1 MNPKPAFNVPCSRG
15 EQILRDPS
23 QNKDAAFTH
32 AERSKLGIEG
42 LLPPAVLTIQ
52 QQVAMEL
59 EHIFQKPDSLEQ
71 YIGLIALLDRNEVLF
86 YRLLVENLDRLC
98 PIIYTPTVGLAC
110 QQYSHIYR
118 RPRGLFL
125 CPDDRGQIAQRL
137 RNFSQPEVRLIVVT
151 DNERI
156 LGLGDQGAGG
166 MPIPIGKLVLYSAGA
181 GIHPSLTLPI
191 SLDVGTDNSALI
203 ADPYYLGYRGRRLR
217 GPDYDSFVEEFV
229 RAVKTVFPRALLQW
243 EDFKKANAFRLLERY
258 AGRLPSFNDDIQ
270 GTSAVVL
277 AGVLTGL
284 RLIGKPLREQR
295 FLLVG
300 SGAAGVGIG
309 RLLHTALLADGLT
322 ETQARQHEIFMDS
335 SGLVWEGRANLEE
348 HKREVALRKDDLAAA
363 GLSCPPPDSLEK
375 LIRAV
380 RPTVIIGTTGQPGDF
395 TPEAIRA
402 MADNCERPII
412 LPLSNPTSKA
422 ECTPSEALQHSD
434 GRALVATGSP
444 FDPVVY
450 QGRKYVIGQCNNAF
464 VFPGVGLGVLISEA
478 SRVTDSMFLAAA
490 RALAEFTSTHAASD
504 NCLYPSLCELRN
516 ISSLIAFRVARTAR
530 DEGFG
535 NNLDD
540 NAIQAA
546 IDDFCWFPEYP
557 ETDHSAHHP
566 APAAEAPAHTTPPQ
580 NLL

>member
-1 MNPKPAFNVPCSRG
+1 MEPKPAINVRWSRG
-15 EQILRDPS
+15 EQMLRDPS
-23 QNKDAAFTH
+23 QNKDAAFTR
-32 AERSKLGIEG
+32 AERRKLGIEG

-59 EHIFQKPDSLEQ
+59 EHIFQKRDPLEQ

-86 YRLLVENLDRLC
+86 YRLLVENLERLT

-137 RNFSQPEVRLIVVT
+137 RNFSQRDIRLIVVT

-166 MPIPIGKLVLYSAGA
+166 MAIPVGKLVLYSAGA
-181 GIHPSLTLPI
+181 GIHPALTLPI
-191 SLDVGTDNSALI
+191 SLDVGTDNSAL
-203 ADPYYLGYRGRRLR
+203 ASDPYYLGYRGRRLR
-217 GPDYDSFVEEFV
+217 GPEYDSFVEEFV
-229 RAVKTVFPRALLQW
+229 RAVKNVFPRALLQW
-243 EDFKKANAFRLLERY
+243 EDFKKANAFRLLGRY

-270 GTSAVVL
+270 GTSAVTL
-277 AGVLTGL
+277 AGILTGL
-284 RLIGKPLREQR
+284 RLIGRPLREQR
-295 FLLVG
+295 VLLAG

-309 RLLHTALLADGLT
+309 RLLRTALIADGLT
-322 ETQARQHEIFMDS
+322 EAEARQRQVFMDS
-335 SGLVWEGRANLEE
+335 GGLVWEGRSDLEE
-348 HKREVALRKDDLAAA
+348 HKREVALRKDDLAAV
-363 GLSCPPPDSLEK
+363 GLSSPPPDSLEM

-380 RPTVIIGTTGQPGDF
+380 RPTVLIGTTGQPGDF
-395 TPEAIRA
+395 TPSAIRA
-402 MADNCERPII
+402 MADHCERPII

-444 FDPVVY
+444 FEPVMF

-464 VFPGVGLGVLISEA
+464 VFPGVGLGVLLSEA

-490 RALAEFTSTHAASD
+490 RALAEFTITHAASD
-504 NCLYPSLCELRN
+504 NCLYPSLRDLRAV
-516 ISSLIAFRVARTAR
+516 SRLIAFHVAKTAR

-535 NNLDD
+535 QSLDD
-540 NAIQAA
+540 KALHAA
-546 IDDFCWFPEYP
+546 IEEFCWFPEYP
-557 ETDHSAHHP
+557 ETDHASHHP
-566 APAAEAPAHTTPPQ
+566 AHTAETPL
-580 NLL
+580 NA

>member
-1 MNPKPAFNVPCSRG
+1 MEPKPAINVRWSRG
-15 EQILRDPS
+15 EQMLRDPS
-23 QNKDAAFTH
+23 QNKDAAFTR
-32 AERSKLGIEG
+32 AERRKLGIEG

-59 EHIFQKPDSLEQ
+59 EHIFQKRDPLEQ

-86 YRLLVENLDRLC
+86 YRLLVENLERLT
-98 PIIYTPTVGLAC
+98 PIIYTPTVGVAC

-137 RNFSQPEVRLIVVT
+137 HNFSQRDIRLIVVT

-166 MPIPIGKLVLYSAGA
+166 MAIPVGKLALYSAGA

-191 SLDVGTDNSALI
+191 SLDVGTDNSAL
-203 ADPYYLGYRGRRLR
+203 ASDPYYLGYRGRRMR
-217 GPDYDSFVEEFV
+217 GPEYDSFVEEFV
-229 RAVKTVFPRALLQW
+229 RAVKNVFPRALLQW
-243 EDFKKANAFRLLERY
+243 EDFKKANAFRLLGRY

-270 GTSAVVL
+270 GTSAVTL
-277 AGVLTGL
+277 AGILTGL
-284 RLIGKPLREQR
+284 RLIGRPLREQR
-295 FLLVG
+295 VLLVG

-309 RLLHTALLADGLT
+309 RLLRTAFIADGLT
-322 ETQARQHEIFMDS
+322 EAVARQHEIFIDS
-335 SGLVWEGRANLEE
+335 GGVVWEGRSGLEE
-348 HKREVALRKDDLAAA
+348 HKREVALRKDELAAV
-363 GLSCPPPDSLEK
+363 GLSGPPPDSLEM

-380 RPTVIIGTTGQPGDF
+380 RPTVLIGTTGQPGDF
-395 TPEAIRA
+395 TPNAIRA
-402 MADNCERPII
+402 MADHCERPII

-444 FDPVVY
+444 FEPVMF
-450 QGRKYVIGQCNNAF
+450 QGRKHVIGQCNNAF
-464 VFPGVGLGVLISEA
+464 VFPGVGLGVLLSEA

-490 RALAEFTSTHAASD
+490 RALAEFTITNAASD
-504 NCLYPSLCELRN
+504 NCLYPSLRELRAA
-516 ISSLIAFRVARTAR
+516 SRLIAFHVAKTAR

-535 NNLDD
+535 QSLDD
-540 NAIQAA
+540 VALQAA
-546 IDDFCWFPEYP
+546 IDESCWFPEYP
-557 ETDHSAHHP
+557 ETDQGIPPQAQDL
-566 APAAEAPAHTTPPQ
+566 EAPLNA
-580 NLL
+580 

>member
-1 MNPKPAFNVPCSRG
+1 MDPKPAVNVRWSRG
-15 EQILRDPS
+15 EQMLRDPS
-23 QNKDAAFTH
+23 QNKDVAFTR
-32 AERSKLGIEG
+32 AERRKLGIEG

-59 EHIFQKPDSLEQ
+59 EHIFQKRDPLEQ

-86 YRLLVENLDRLC
+86 YRLLVENLERLT

-137 RNFSQPEVRLIVVT
+137 HNFSQRDIRLIVVT

-166 MPIPIGKLVLYSAGA
+166 MAIPVGKLALYSAGA

-191 SLDVGTDNSALI
+191 SLDVGTDNSALA
-203 ADPYYLGYRGRRLR
+203 ADPYYLGYRGRRMR
-217 GPDYDSFVEEFV
+217 GPEYDSFVEEFV
-229 RAVKTVFPRALLQW
+229 RAVKNVFPRALLQW
-243 EDFKKANAFRLLERY
+243 EDFKKANAFRLLGRY

-270 GTSAVVL
+270 GTSAVTL
-277 AGVLTGL
+277 AGILTGL
-284 RLIGKPLREQR
+284 RLIGRPLREQR
-295 FLLVG
+295 VLLVG

-309 RLLHTALLADGLT
+309 RLLRTALLADGLT
-322 ETQARQHEIFMDS
+322 EAEARQHQIFTDS
-335 SGLVWEGRANLEE
+335 GGLVWEGRSDLED
-348 HKREVALRKDDLAAA
+348 HKREVALRKDDLPVV
-363 GLSCPPPDSLEK
+363 GLTSPPPDSLENIIK
-375 LIRAV
+375 AI
-380 RPTVIIGTTGQPGDF
+380 RPTVLIGTTGQPGDF
-395 TPEAIRA
+395 TPSAIRA
-402 MADNCERPII
+402 MADHCERPII

-422 ECTPSEALQHSD
+422 ECTPSEALQDSD

-444 FDPVVY
+444 FEPVMF
-450 QGRKYVIGQCNNAF
+450 QGRKHVIGQCNNAF
-464 VFPGVGLGVLISEA
+464 VFPGVGLGVLLSEA

-504 NCLYPSLCELRN
+504 NCLYPSLRELRAA
-516 ISSLIAFRVARTAR
+516 SRLIAFHVAKTAR

-535 NNLDD
+535 QSLDD
-540 NAIQAA
+540 QALHAA
-546 IDDFCWFPEYP
+546 IEDFCWFPDYP
-557 ETDHSAHHP
+557 EPDHSSHHP
-566 APAAEAPAHTTPPQ
+566 GHTAEPPAGA
-580 NLL
+580 

>member
-1 MNPKPAFNVPCSRG
+1 MNQKPAFNARWSRG
-15 EQILRDPS
+15 EQILRDAS
-23 QNKDAAFTH
+23 QNKDAAFTR
-32 AERSKLGIEG
+32 AERSKLGVEG

-59 EHIFQKPDSLEQ
+59 EHIFQKRDPLEQ

-86 YRLLVENLDRLC
+86 YRLLVENLERLC

-137 RNFSQPEVRLIVVT
+137 RNFSQRDVRLIVVT

-166 MPIPIGKLVLYSAGA
+166 MAIPVGKLVLYSAGA

-191 SLDVGTDNSALI
+191 SLDVGTDNSALT
-203 ADPYYLGYRGRRLR
+203 ADPFYLGYRGRRMR
-217 GPDYDSFVEEFV
+217 GPDYDSFVEEFI

-258 AGRLPSFNDDIQ
+258 AGRLPSFNNDIQ
-270 GTSAVVL
+270 GTSAVTL
-277 AGVLTGL
+277 AGILTGL
-284 RLIGKPLREQR
+284 RLTEKPLREQR

-309 RLLHTALLADGLT
+309 RLLRTALLAEGLT
-322 ETQARQHEIFMDS
+322 KDEVRQRQIFIDS
-335 SGLVWEGRANLEE
+335 VGLVWEGRSDLEV
-348 HKREVALRKDDLAAA
+348 HKREVALRQEDLAAI
-363 GLSCPPPDSLEK
+363 GLSCPPPDTLEK
-375 LIRAV
+375 LILAV
-380 RPTVIIGTTGQPGDF
+380 RPTVLIGTTGQPGDF
-395 TPEAIRA
+395 TPAAIRA
-402 MADNCERPII
+402 MADHCDRPII
-412 LPLSNPTSKA
+412 FPLSNPTSKA

-434 GRALVATGSP
+434 GRALIATGSP
-444 FDPVVY
+444 FDPVRHN
-450 QGRKYVIGQCNNAF
+450 GTKHVIGQCNNAF
-464 VFPGVGLGVLISEA
+464 IFPGVGLGVLISEA

-490 RALAEFTSTHAASD
+490 RTLAEFTINHAAGD
-504 NCLYPSLCELRN
+504 NCLYPSLTGLRTV
-516 ISSLIAFRVARTAR
+516 SRLIAFQVARTAR

-535 NNLDD
+535 HSLDD
-540 NAIQAA
+540 NALNAA
-546 IDDFCWFPEYP
+546 LDDFCWLPDYP

-566 APAAEAPAHTTPPQ
+566 AHPSEVPPSA
-580 NLL
+580 

>member
-1 MNPKPAFNVPCSRG
+1 MNPKQAFNVRWSRG
-15 EQILRDPS
+15 EQILRDRS

-32 AERSKLGIEG
+32 AERKKLGVEG

-59 EHIFQKPDSLEQ
+59 EHIFQKRDPLEQ
-71 YIGLIALLDRNEVLF
+71 YIGLIALLDRNEILF
-86 YRLLVENLDRLC
+86 YRLLVENLERLT

-125 CPDDRGQIAQRL
+125 CPDDRGQIVERL
-137 RNFSQPEVRLIVVT
+137 RNFSQRDIRLIVVT

-166 MPIPIGKLVLYSAGA
+166 MAIPVGKLVLYSAGA

-191 SLDVGTDNSALI
+191 SLDVGTDNSALA
-203 ADPYYLGYRGRRLR
+203 ADPFYLGYRGRRLR

-243 EDFKKANAFRLLERY
+243 EDFKKANAFRLLGRY

-284 RLIGKPLREQR
+284 RLIERPLREQR
-295 FLLVG
+295 FLLAG
-300 SGAAGVGIG
+300 TGAAGVGIG

-322 ETQARQHEIFMDS
+322 KAEARQRLIFMDS
-335 SGLVWEGRANLEE
+335 SGLVWEGRSDLEE
-348 HKREVALRKDDLAAA
+348 HKREVALRKDDLAAL
-363 GLSCPPPDSLEK
+363 GLSSPPPDSLEK
-375 LIRAV
+375 LISAV
-380 RPTVIIGTTGQPGDF
+380 RPTVLIGTSGQPGDF
-395 TPEAIRA
+395 TPAAIRA
-402 MADNCERPII
+402 MADHCERPII

-444 FDPVVY
+444 FDPVRY
-450 QGRKYVIGQCNNAF
+450 KGRKHVIGQCNNAF
-464 VFPGVGLGVLISEA
+464 VFPGVGLGVLLSEA

-490 RALAEFTSTHAASD
+490 RALADFTVTHAASD
-504 NCLYPSLCELRN
+504 NCLYPSLSELR
-516 ISSLIAFRVARTAR
+516 SVSRLIAFHVAKTAR

-535 NNLDD
+535 QSLDD
-540 NAIQAA
+540 AALETAIE
-546 IDDFCWFPEYP
+546 DFCWFPDY
-557 ETDHSAHHP
+557 P
-566 APAAEAPAHTTPPQ
+566 APECAPPRSKRADKEAAEA
-580 NLL
+580 